1 MSDDTNAV
9 SQGTQQFESRSE
21 FQQALRDAFAEVAR
35 HGGRELWLCD
45 RDLAEWPV
53 GERAV
58 IESLTQ
64 WAYAH
69 RRLVVLAANFDEV
82 VRRHARWLEW
92 RVHWSHI
99 VECRTVHEDE
109 APQMPSLLFAPGCI
123 GVRRL
128 DERLYRGR
136 VYREGS
142 DLARCQELIEAVAQ
156 RSIEAFPVTTLGL

>member
-1 MSDDTNAV
+1 MNEDTKAAP
-9 SQGTQQFESRSE
+9 QGTQLFASRNE

-45 RDLAEWPV
+45 RDFVDWPL
-53 GERAV
+53 GERPV

-69 RRLVVLAANFDEV
+69 RKLVVLGATFDEV

-92 RVHWSHI
+92 RVQWSHI

-109 APQMPSLLFAPGCI
+109 APEMPSLLYAPDCI

-128 DERLYRGR
+128 DVQLHRGR
-136 VYREGS
+136 VYRQGA
-142 DLARCQELIEAVAQ
+142 DLARCREWVDAIAQ